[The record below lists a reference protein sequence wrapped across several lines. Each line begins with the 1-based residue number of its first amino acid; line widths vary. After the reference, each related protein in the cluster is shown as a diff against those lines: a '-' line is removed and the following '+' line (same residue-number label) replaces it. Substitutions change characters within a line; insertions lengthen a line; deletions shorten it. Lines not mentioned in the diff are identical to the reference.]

1 MLSVDLYC
9 IIACC
14 CNKFAGAS
22 IFIIAHPGSSL
33 QSLIPC
39 SFLPYHP
46 PPPKP
51 KTGFHLPRALATAQ
65 RLAVLETLVP
75 NPPNPQ
81 FPPPSALNGKDQA
94 HSTLLWV
101 HPASA
106 LRQGNL
112 NNSTS
117 TAEAGHWSPPLRL
130 TSSPLPRSTLAQTG
144 LHPRSRILFL
154 DLIPLRRP
162 TQLPPPAKKCASCS
176 SRDSLEPLG
185 FWSTPPRPPLTTTSR
200 CKQTLRPCQP
210 RSSRPTR

>member
-1 MLSVDLYC
+1 MAQCGVVEYDIIRSVWTCQISRLLLPQYC
-9 IIACC
+9 IVCC
-14 CNKFAGAS
+14 RCNRFADAS
-22 IFIIAHPGSSL
+22 IFIIAHPSCSL

-46 PPPKP
+46 PPP

-117 TAEAGHWSPPLRL
+117 TAEAGHWPPPLRL

-144 LHPRSRILFL
+144 PHTRSRILFL
-154 DLIPLRRP
+154 DLIPP
-162 TQLPPPAKKCASCS
+162 TSYSTAS
-176 SRDSLEPLG
+176 SRREM
-185 FWSTPPRPPLTTTSR
+185 
-200 CKQTLRPCQP
+200 CQLLIA
-210 RSSRPTR
+210 R

>member
-14 CNKFAGAS
+14 SNKFAGAS

-46 PPPKP
+46 LPPKP

-117 TAEAGHWSPPLRL
+117 TAEAGHLVAAAS
-130 TSSPLPRSTLAQTG
+130 
-144 LHPRSRILFL
+144 L
-154 DLIPLRRP
+154 DVFTIATVHSCPD
-162 TQLPPPAKKCASCS
+162 CS
-176 SRDSLEPLG
+176 SSSVPN
-185 FWSTPPRPPLTTTSR
+185 PVPRPHPAPTSYS
-200 CKQTLRPCQP
+200 TA
-210 RSSRPTR
+210 SSREEMCQLLIAR